1 MKIQQQLS
9 NGNVMNLRN
18 AKYIMKKALKILD
31 PEQKNKKHEKFGV
44 KQKKIVIHISRSA
57 CCIKNRNV
65 GRNGGPCNGK
75 KQITKYWHFF
85 ENEFWRKRRRRGRG

>member
-18 AKYIMKKALKILD
+18 AKYIMEKASKILD

-44 KQKKIVIHISRSA
+44 KQ
-57 CCIKNRNV
+57 
-65 GRNGGPCNGK
+65 
-75 KQITKYWHFF
+75 T
-85 ENEFWRKRRRRGRG
+85 ERK